1 MEVKRLMAL
10 VPVAVLR
17 MLNTGTLNCVV
28 TGNKKAKLIDEQII
42 FTEVLESGKRESL
55 HETTKKFIGQNFQ
68 L

>member
-28 TGNKKAKLIDEQII
+28 TGNKKAKLIVEQIY
-42 FTEVLESGKRESL
+42 FFLKFLNPGSGKAYMR
-55 HETTKKFIGQNFQ
+55 
-68 L
+68 